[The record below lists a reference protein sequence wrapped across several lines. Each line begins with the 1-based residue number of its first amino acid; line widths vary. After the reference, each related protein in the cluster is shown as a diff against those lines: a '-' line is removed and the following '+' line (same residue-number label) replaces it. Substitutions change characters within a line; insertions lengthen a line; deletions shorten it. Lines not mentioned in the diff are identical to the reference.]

1 MAERHSTP
9 RCEPDVHNCAT
20 CDIVMQMAVKVAVA
34 GATGY
39 AGGELL
45 RLLLAH
51 AHVEIGA
58 LTAGSNAG
66 SQLGLHHP
74 HLVPLANR
82 IVASTDAATLAGHDV
97 VFLALPHGASA
108 EVAGS
113 LGPETV
119 IIDCGADHRLDDS
132 AAWQQFYGSAHAGTW
147 PYGLPELP
155 AQRDK
160 LAGARRIAV
169 PGCYPTTGTLALLP
183 AITAGLTAARDVVIV
198 AASGPS
204 GAGRSLKTHLLGSE
218 LMGSASAYGV
228 GGVHRHT
235 PELLQ
240 NLRACGADRPSV
252 SFTPVLVPMS
262 RGILATCTAPL
273 TDPSISPDQA
283 YAAYEDAFAEEPFV
297 HLLPKGQWPQTQSVL
312 GSNAVH
318 VQVAVDSHAGRLIA
332 VAALDNLTKG
342 TAGAAVQCM
351 NLALGL
357 PETTGLTSV
366 GVAP

>member
-1 MAERHSTP
+1 MS
-9 RCEPDVHNCAT
+9 
-20 CDIVMQMAVKVAVA
+20 
-34 GATGY
+34 
-39 AGGELL
+39 
-45 RLLLAH
+45 
-51 AHVEIGA
+51 
-58 LTAGSNAG
+58 
-66 SQLGLHHP
+66 
-74 HLVPLANR
+74 
-82 IVASTDAATLAGHDV
+82 
-97 VFLALPHGASA
+97 
-108 EVAGS
+108 
-113 LGPETV
+113 
-119 IIDCGADHRLDDS
+119 
-132 AAWQQFYGSAHAGTW
+132 
-147 PYGLPELP
+147 
-155 AQRDK
+155 
-160 LAGARRIAV
+160 GARQIAV

-183 AITAGLTAARDVVIV
+183 AITSGLTAAHDVVIV

-240 NLRACGADRPSV
+240 NFRACGADRPSV

-273 TDPSISPDQA
+273 SDPSISPDQA
-283 YAAYEDAFAEEPFV
+283 YAAYADAFAEEPFI
-297 HLLPKGQWPQTQSVL
+297 HLLPEGQWPQTQSVL

>member
-1 MAERHSTP
+1 MH
-9 RCEPDVHNCAT
+9 VLK
-20 CDIVMQMAVKVAVA
+20 IAVA

-45 RLLLAH
+45 RLLLSH
-51 AHVEIGA
+51 PHVEVGA
-58 LTAGSNAG
+58 LTGSSSVGAR
-66 SQLGLHHP
+66 LGDVSP
-74 HLVPLANR
+74 HLTPLADR
-82 IVASTDAATLAGHDV
+82 VVEATTPEVLSGHDV

-108 EVAGS
+108 AVAEALGEEVLVVDS
-113 LGPETV
+113 
-119 IIDCGADHRLDDS
+119 GADFRLADP
-132 AAWQQFYGSAHAGTW
+132 AAWQQFYGSPHAGTW

-155 AQRDK
+155 GQREV
-160 LAGARRIAV
+160 LGGTRRVAV
-169 PGCYPTTGTLALLP
+169 PGCYPTTTTLALLP
-183 AITAGLTAARDVVIV
+183 AVAGGLVDGHDVVVV

-204 GAGRSLKTHLLGSE
+204 GAGKSLKPHLLGAE

-235 PELLQ
+235 PEIVQ
-240 NLRACGADRPSV
+240 NLRAAGATAEPTL

-273 TDPSISPDQA
+273 ADPGLGADDA
-283 YAAYEDAFAEEPFV
+283 YAVYAEAFADEPFV
-297 HLLPKGQWPQTQSVL
+297 QLLPQGRWPQTQSVL
-312 GSNAVH
+312 GSNVVQ
-318 VQVAVDSHAGRLIA
+318 VQVAVDRAAGRLVA

-342 TAGAAVQCM
+342 TAGGAVQCM

-357 PETTGLTSV
+357 PEATGLPLV